1 MQERQNLSRSS
12 RPSCLRQKTQQRNH
26 PAKGSSIKVEPIR
39 DLRAIAKVKSLLVR
53 QPRNLCLFTIGINT
67 AYRAS
72 ELLSLHVGDVAHLK
86 VGDSID
92 IKQLKNQKYRRAT
105 LNGEAYRA
113 LQSWLDVHPDPK
125 ADVPLFRSQ
134 KGGALSV
141 SAVNQLVKKWCRTI
155 ELQGNYGSHSMRKS
169 WGYHQRMQLDTPVAL
184 LMRAYGH
191 ATEMQTLEYLCI
203 QPEELKSLYL
213 KMEL

>member
-1 MQERQNLSRSS
+1 MSRSHATVA
-12 RPSCLRQKTQQRNH
+12 LRHKMQRLNH

-39 DLRAIAKVKSLLVR
+39 TLDAIGNIKTLLGA
-53 QPRNLCLFTIGINT
+53 QPRNLCLFSLGINT

-72 ELLSLHVGDVAHLK
+72 ELLSLRVSDVAHLGT
-86 VGDSID
+86 GDSID
-92 IKQLKNQKYRRAT
+92 IKQIKTQKYRRAT
-105 LNGEAYRA
+105 LNGEAHRA
-113 LQSWLDVHPDPK
+113 LCGWLDVHPEPNGN
-125 ADVPLFRSQ
+125 APLFLSQ

-141 SAVNQLVKKWCRTI
+141 SAVNQLVKKWCRDI
-155 ELQGNYGSHSMRKS
+155 GLQGNYGSHSMRKS

-184 LMRAYGH
+184 LMRAFGH

-203 QPEELKSLYL
+203 QPEELKNLYL

>member
-1 MQERQNLSRSS
+1 M
-12 RPSCLRQKTQQRNH
+12 RQKTQRRNH

-39 DLRAIAKVKSLLVR
+39 DLRAIAKVKALLVR
-53 QPRNLCLFTIGINT
+53 QPRNLCLFSLGINT

-72 ELLSLHVGDVAHLK
+72 ELLSLQVGDVAHLK

>member
-1 MQERQNLSRSS
+1 M
-12 RPSCLRQKTQQRNH
+12 
-26 PAKGSSIKVEPIR
+26 
-39 DLRAIAKVKSLLVR
+39 
-53 QPRNLCLFTIGINT
+53 
-67 AYRAS
+67 
-72 ELLSLHVGDVAHLK
+72 HVGDVAHLK

-113 LQSWLDVHPDPK
+113 LQSWLDAHPDPRS
-125 ADVPLFRSQ
+125 DVPLFRSQ
-134 KGGALSV
+134 KGEALSV